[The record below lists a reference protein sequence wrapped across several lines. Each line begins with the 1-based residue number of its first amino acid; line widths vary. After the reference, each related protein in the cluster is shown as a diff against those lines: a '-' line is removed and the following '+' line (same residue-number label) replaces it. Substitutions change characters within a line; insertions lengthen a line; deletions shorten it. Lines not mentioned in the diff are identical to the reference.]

1 MFSSKPFTFV
11 WFIKIVLSCR
21 FFRLL
26 SRSSAHSMH
35 ESCPVLYVSRQYSEP
50 DSLLSSHWEIKGELK
65 PSWPENVKKK
75 KKEEEEDRQKQTN
88 KQTNKQRKKEECK
101 WLMSISRFHC
111 LFVVSIITCTVE
123 VLFFCFEFE
132 LIRPLPAMFCGSL
145 STNEKQ
151 KEIDAWRSLI
161 CLPHIPVLFMTS
173 ATQTAQQKTITF

>member
-75 KKEEEEDRQKQTN
+75 KKKKKKRRRRRQTETN
-88 KQTNKQRKKEECK
+88 KQTNKQTKKKRRVQVTYVYQQISLFICCINNYVYSRSTFFLLRIWAHQAAAGHVLWFALYK
-101 WLMSISRFHC
+101 WKAER
-111 LFVVSIITCTVE
+111 
-123 VLFFCFEFE
+123 
-132 LIRPLPAMFCGSL
+132 
-145 STNEKQ
+145 
-151 KEIDAWRSLI
+151 DWR
-161 CLPHIPVLFMTS
+161 MT
-173 ATQTAQQKTITF
+173 